1 MHPTVTPSAPILL
14 RTAMSQDMQTPISGA
29 SRILGVVA
37 DPVSQARSPAMAN
50 ALLQQRG
57 LFGPF
62 VLLPMHV
69 DAAGFPAFMAGLRS
83 LRNFAG
89 TIVSMPHKVVACD
102 LVDQLTPQ
110 AHLVGA
116 VNVVRRNADG
126 SLVGTMLDGEGFVAG
141 LARAGH
147 MVQGADILLVGAGGA
162 ASAIAFALA
171 KNGCASLCLLNRTP
185 QRAQALAQRVSQ
197 AFPQVKVA
205 TQDHAASHYHLGI
218 NGTSLGMKPGDE
230 LPLSVSQIGRCE
242 MLAECVLAPEM
253 TQLLTLAASRGKTV
267 HTGIHM
273 LAAQMDLM
281 LSFMGAG

>member
-1 MHPTVTPSAPILL
+1 
-14 RTAMSQDMQTPISGA
+14 MSEQTRPISGA

-57 LFGPF
+57 LFGSF

-69 DAAGFPAFMAGLRS
+69 AAAGFPAFMAGLRATQ
-83 LRNFAG
+83 NFAG
-89 TIVSMPHKVVACD
+89 TIVSMPHKLVACD
-102 LVDQLTPQ
+102 LVDELTPQ
-110 AHLVGA
+110 ARLVGA

-126 SLVGTMLDGEGFVAG
+126 GLLGTMLDGEGFVAG

-171 KNGCASLCLLNRTP
+171 KHGCASLCLLNRTP

-205 TQDHAASHYHLGI
+205 TQDHPTAHYHLGI
-218 NGTSLGMKPGDE
+218 NGTSLGMKAGDE
-230 LPLSVSQIGRCE
+230 LPLSASQVSRCE
-242 MLAECVLAPEM
+242 VLAECVLAPEM
-253 TQLLTLAASRGKTV
+253 TQLLTLAASQGKTV
-267 HTGIHM
+267 HTGIPM